1 MERVSDVATPMKT
14 LVGALLVCLLATPGI
29 GGPRNKAELINTL
42 KTRTV
47 SVDFDKAS
55 LKQFVA
61 FIRDATGVNIVV
73 MHRQIEKDGGDPE
86 AMEIT
91 LKVNN
96 VKVID
101 VLRLVIDTN
110 EGMGL
115 AVKRNVLLITSKK
128 ASRGKPVLVIYNV
141 ADALIPIRDFPAPD
155 MNIYGSNYE
164 PPEPPEP
171 EVNQAIESSDELAEM
186 VRTFTG
192 RDTWEDEKVGINVF
206 RRHLFIRQYPHV
218 HREIQRFLNAVRTLR

>member
-1 MERVSDVATPMKT
+1 MKT
-14 LVGALLVCLLATPGI
+14 SIAAALVVCLLAAPGV
-29 GGPRNKAELINTL
+29 GGPRSQAELINVL

-47 SVDFDKAS
+47 SVNFEKAS
-55 LKQFVA
+55 LKEFVE
-61 FIRDATGVNIVV
+61 FIRAATGINIIV
-73 MHRQIEKDGGDPE
+73 MHSVIEKDGGDPG
-86 AMEIT
+86 AMEIS
-91 LKVNN
+91 LKVQN
-96 VKVID
+96 VKVLD

-115 AVKRNVLLITSKK
+115 ALKRNVLLITSKK

-218 HREIQRFLNAVRTLR
+218 HREIRRFLNAVRTLR